1 MPLHKHNLI
10 PFSAVTQG
18 WQNLDIFHFSPIFI
32 IWKEN
37 HPFKVLSFLRLLANC
52 SGRIPKLWN
61 WNFLPKYSKLA
72 VERESNRGGG
82 RRNMLVAASPLAIN
96 INRFDFNHINE
107 AGVRNTCT
115 NVRLVKKSNQ
125 YNWFWRSH
133 GTKTTDWTN
142 KQDGRL
148 APAYFSPEYKNFDQQ
163 MQTVKNETTVKNLV
177 FEGFLQTSIP
187 PLISIFYA
195 KEVVQFFLPQ

>member
-1 MPLHKHNLI
+1 
-10 PFSAVTQG
+10 
-18 WQNLDIFHFSPIFI
+18 
-32 IWKEN
+32 
-37 HPFKVLSFLRLLANC
+37 
-52 SGRIPKLWN
+52 
-61 WNFLPKYSKLA
+61 
-72 VERESNRGGG
+72 
-82 RRNMLVAASPLAIN
+82 MLVAASPLAIN

-115 NVRLVKKSNQ
+115 NVTLVKKSSQ

-133 GTKTTDWTN
+133 GTKTTDWTM
-142 KQDGRL
+142 L
-148 APAYFSPEYKNFDQQ
+148 APASFSREYKNFDQQ

-195 KEVVQFFLPQ
+195 KDVVQFFCPSNKNFRSGTLRCFRKFRVWKNFMHKKGISLVSVDFFCLTVPQKFVGEPFCVSKKNSGIENFHA